1 MIVDAHQHFWRPDR
15 GDYGWLRPADG
26 ILYRDYLPQ
35 DLAPLIGAH
44 RVQATVLV
52 QAAPTEAE
60 TRYLLDLAAQT
71 DFVAGVVGWV
81 DMEAPGAPGRI
92 ADLVAYGRGKLKGL
106 RPMVQD
112 IADLRWLLKP
122 VLDPAFEAMIDHG
135 LVFDA
140 LVSPRHLQPLQAR
153 LLRHPK
159 LRAVLDH
166 AGKPDIAGKV
176 FPSWAEDVAKLAREL
191 PLLHCKLSGLL
202 TQAGES
208 AGVDELEPYVAHLF
222 EHFGPKRL
230 MWGSDWPVL
239 NLRSEY
245 RHWLELAQTLVRR
258 HAPGHEQEVFGATAI
273 GFYAL
278 DQKEERV

>member
-26 ILYRDYLPQ
+26 VLYRDYLPQ
-35 DLAPLIGAH
+35 DLAPLIATH
-44 RVQATVLV
+44 DVQATVLV

-60 TRYLLDLAAQT
+60 TRYLLDLAAQN

-81 DMEAPGAPGRI
+81 DMEAPNAPGRI
-92 ADLVAYGRGKLKGL
+92 ADLVAYGDGKLKGL

-112 IADLRWLLKP
+112 IADPQWLLKP
-122 VLDPAFEAMIDHG
+122 VLDAAFEAMIDHR

-140 LVSPRHLQPLQAR
+140 LVLPHQLPTLQAR

-166 AGKPDIAGKV
+166 AGKPDIAGEE
-176 FPSWAEDVAKLAREL
+176 FPGWAGDIAQLAREL

-202 TQAGES
+202 TQAGDG
-208 AGVDELEPYVAHLF
+208 AGADELAPYVAHLF

-239 NLRSEY
+239 NLKSDY
-245 RHWLELAQTLVRR
+245 GLWLEIARTLVRR
-258 HAPGHEQEVFGATAI
+258 HAPGHEQNILGATAI

-278 DQKEERV
+278 DKKEETV